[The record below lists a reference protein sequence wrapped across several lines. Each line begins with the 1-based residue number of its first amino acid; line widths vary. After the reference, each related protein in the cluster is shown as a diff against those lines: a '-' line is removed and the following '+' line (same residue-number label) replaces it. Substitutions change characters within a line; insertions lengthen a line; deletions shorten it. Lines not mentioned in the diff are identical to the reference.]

1 MSKTVS
7 VKLGGRELNLR
18 CEDETKLRRAAMEV
32 DSVISQLQ
40 TKMHDQTTSTVAL
53 LAALNIAE
61 QNDENRQQHIFDKQ
75 YVSSELNAMISYLE
89 QFSSQVPVS

>member
-7 VKLGGRELNLR
+7 VKVGGKELNLR
-18 CEDETKLRRAAMEV
+18 CEDETKLRRAAGEV

-40 TKMHDQTTSTVAL
+40 SKMHDQTTATLSL

-61 QNDENRQQHIFDKQ
+61 KNDENRQQHFFDKQ
-75 YVSSELNAMISYLE
+75 YVSSELAAMASYLE
-89 QFSSQVPVS
+89 QFSS